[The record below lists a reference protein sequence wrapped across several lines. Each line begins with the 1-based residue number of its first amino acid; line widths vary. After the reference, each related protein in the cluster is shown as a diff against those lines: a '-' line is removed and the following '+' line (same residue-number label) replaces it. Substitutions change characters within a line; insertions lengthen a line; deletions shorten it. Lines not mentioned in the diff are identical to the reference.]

1 MWCVCSGYKRTG
13 EVTWLVNGTELSRKP
28 SAQKTK
34 GWDVSFSNQGWD
46 KHGRDDITM
55 ITANKHK
62 ITSQGVKPPFFISF
76 FPHLTRTF
84 FDCVAGQITAA
95 MTITSWGFRRGFQ
108 GLADPSAS
116 THTHTR
122 TLLHLLSPSWAPLIF
137 CESYTVCPRMWR
149 EFCVLVKQSG
159 HSWVNTTAPGLV
171 CMLGL
176 LFLYVWCVYVCVQSC
191 HWVIWKKGK
200 RRGRWKCLWMLDAVC
215 DMLKA
220 KADSIRGHFYKPLT
234 TDLVICQGM
243 GSFDSEAV
251 SLSWRLSGKGNI
263 AT

>member
-1 MWCVCSGYKRTG
+1 MLLHGCLVMWCMCAGYKRTG

-116 THTHTR
+116 THTHAHFFTCSHPLELLWSFVNH
-122 TLLHLLSPSWAPLIF
+122 TLFVHE
-137 CESYTVCPRMWR
+137 CE
-149 EFCVLVKQSG
+149 E
-159 HSWVNTTAPGLV
+159 
-171 CMLGL
+171 
-176 LFLYVWCVYVCVQSC
+176 
-191 HWVIWKKGK
+191 
-200 RRGRWKCLWMLDAVC
+200 
-215 DMLKA
+215 
-220 KADSIRGHFYKPLT
+220 
-234 TDLVICQGM
+234 
-243 GSFDSEAV
+243 SFV
-251 SLSWRLSGKGNI
+251 F
-263 AT
+263 